1 MSNEKFN
8 YVLNASLHSYT
19 SREARICVIGL
30 GYVGLPLAV
39 EFALAGFSVL
49 GLEITKARVDA
60 VNMGKSPVLDVS
72 DSVLTSVIASGHF
85 RATDQ
90 ISELSEI
97 EAYIICVPTPLRKTK
112 EPDISFVISATEFIR
127 PHLKT
132 GQLIVLES
140 TTYPGTTDELILGM
154 LEDGSELKADQ
165 DFFLAF
171 SPERIDPGNPTFNTR
186 NITKVVGG
194 IGENSTKAAVALY
207 SQVLDNI
214 HAVSSARVAETA
226 KLLENTFRAV
236 NIGLVNEIAQLCH
249 ELNIDVWEV
258 VNAAA
263 TKPFG
268 FMPFYPGPGI
278 GGHCIPLDPHYLAW
292 RARLSGFEP
301 RFIALA
307 DQVNSNMPRYVVSRL
322 AELLNDFEKS
332 LKGSHI
338 LVFGVAYKANID
350 DSRES
355 PALEVI
361 HFLTERGAIVRY
373 VDSYIASVK
382 IGEEEF
388 SAVPLDAAVL
398 AWADVGVVLTGHSD
412 FDWSK
417 ILPAMK
423 LVFDTRNAIKLES
436 TKVVKL

>member
-1 MSNEKFN
+1 MDRIDNNTLRITLERF
-8 YVLNASLHSYT
+8 L
-19 SREARICVIGL
+19 SRKARVAVIGL

-39 EFALAGFSVL
+39 EFAQAGFSVL
-49 GLEITKARVDA
+49 GLDVTQSRVDA
-60 VNMGKSPVLDVS
+60 INSEQSPVLDVA
-72 DSVLTSVIASGHF
+72 DAVLAGVISSGKF
-85 RATDQ
+85 RASIDHADLAD
-90 ISELSEI
+90 IDVF
-97 EAYIICVPTPLRKTK
+97 IICVPTPLRKTK

-127 PHLKT
+127 PHLRA

-154 LEDGSELKADQ
+154 LEDGSGLKADQ

-171 SPERIDPGNPTFNTR
+171 SPERVDPGNPTFSTQ
-186 NITKVVGG
+186 NITKVIGGVGA
-194 IGENSTKAAVALY
+194 NSTQAAVTLY
-207 SQVLDNI
+207 SQVLEKI
-214 HAVSSARVAETA
+214 YAVSSARVAETA

-307 DQVNSNMPRYVVSRL
+307 DQVNSNMPKYVVSRI

-338 LVFGVAYKANID
+338 LVFGVAYKADID

-361 HFLTERGAIVRY
+361 HFLTERGAKVRY
-373 VDSYIASVK
+373 VDSFISSVK
-382 IGEEEF
+382 IGEEVF
-388 SAVPLDAAVL
+388 SAAPLNDEVL

-412 FDWSK
+412 FDWDK
-417 ILPAMK
+417 IVPSMM
-423 LVFDTRNAIKLES
+423 LVFDTRNAIKFKNQ
-436 TKVVKL
+436 KVVKL

>member
-1 MSNEKFN
+1 
-8 YVLNASLHSYT
+8 
-19 SREARICVIGL
+19 
-30 GYVGLPLAV
+30 VG
-39 EFALAGFSVL
+39 
-49 GLEITKARVDA
+49 
-60 VNMGKSPVLDVS
+60 
-72 DSVLTSVIASGHF
+72 
-85 RATDQ
+85 
-90 ISELSEI
+90 
-97 EAYIICVPTPLRKTK
+97 
-112 EPDISFVISATEFIR
+112 
-127 PHLKT
+127 
-132 GQLIVLES
+132 
-140 TTYPGTTDELILGM
+140 
-154 LEDGSELKADQ
+154 
-165 DFFLAF
+165 
-171 SPERIDPGNPTFNTR
+171 
-186 NITKVVGG
+186 
-194 IGENSTKAAVALY
+194 LY
-207 SQVLDNI
+207 SQVLDKI
-214 HAVSSARVAETA
+214 YAVSSARVAETA

-236 NIGLVNEIAQLCH
+236 NIGLVNELAQLCH

-292 RARLSGFEP
+292 RAKLSGLEP
-301 RFIALA
+301 RFISLA

-382 IGEEEF
+382 IGEEVF
-388 SAVPLDAAVL
+388 SAVALNDAVL
-398 AWADVGVVLTGHSD
+398 TWADVGVVLTGHAD
-412 FDWSK
+412 FDWIK

-423 LVFDTRNAIKLES
+423 LVFDTRNAIKLKS
-436 TKVVKL
+436 SKVVKL

>member
-1 MSNEKFN
+1 MIEQVVSR
-8 YVLNASLHSYT
+8 VLQETLNRFS
-19 SREARICVIGL
+19 SRKARVAIIGL

-39 EFALAGFSVL
+39 EFAHAGFSVL
-49 GLEITKARVDA
+49 GLDVAKARVDSI
-60 VNMGKSPVLDVS
+60 NLGSSPVLDVS
-72 DSVLTSVIASGHF
+72 DTALQGVILSGKF
-85 RATDQ
+85 RA
-90 ISELSEI
+90 SVEL
-97 EAYIICVPTPLRKTK
+97 ADLDGVDAFVICVPTPLRKTK

-127 PHLKT
+127 PHLRA

-154 LEDGSELKADQ
+154 LEDGSGLKADH

-171 SPERIDPGNPTFNTR
+171 SPERVDPGNPTFSTR

-194 IGENSTKAAVALY
+194 IGQNSTKAAVALY
-207 SQVLDNI
+207 SQVLDKI

-301 RFIALA
+301 RFISLA

-322 AELLNDFEKS
+322 AELLNNFEKS

-373 VDSYIASVK
+373 VDSFIASVK
-382 IGEEEF
+382 IGEEVF
-388 SAVPLDAAVL
+388 SAVPLDDALL

-412 FDWSK
+412 FDWNK

-436 TKVVKL
+436 AKVVKL

>member
-1 MSNEKFN
+1 MMEQVEGR
-8 YVLNASLHSYT
+8 VLQETLIQFS
-19 SREARICVIGL
+19 SRQARVAIIGL

-39 EFALAGFSVL
+39 EFAQAGFSVL
-49 GLEITKARVDA
+49 GLDVAQSRVDA
-60 VNMGKSPVLDVS
+60 INLGKSPVLDVS
-72 DSVLTSVIASGHF
+72 DDALKAVISSGHF
-85 RATDQ
+85 RASVD
-90 ISELSEI
+90 L
-97 EAYIICVPTPLRKTK
+97 ADLAGMDAFVICVPTPLRKTK

-127 PHLKT
+127 PHLKA

-154 LEDGSELKADQ
+154 LEDGTGLKADH

-171 SPERIDPGNPTFNTR
+171 SPERVDPGNPTFNTR

-207 SQVLDNI
+207 SQVLEKI

-301 RFIALA
+301 RFISLA
-307 DQVNSNMPRYVVSRL
+307 DQINSNMPRYVVSRL

-361 HFLTERGAIVRY
+361 HFLTERGAMVRY

-382 IGEEEF
+382 IGEEVF
-388 SAVPLDAAVL
+388 LAVPLDDAVL

-412 FDWSK
+412 FDWVK

>member
-1 MSNEKFN
+1 VNEALSS
-8 YVLNASLHSYT
+8 VLQASLDKFRNH
-19 SREARICVIGL
+19 EARVAVIGL

-39 EFALAGFSVL
+39 EFASAGFLVL
-49 GLEITKARVDA
+49 GFDVVQTRVESI
-60 VNMGKSPVLDVS
+60 NLGKSPVLDVS
-72 DSVLTSVIASGHF
+72 DSALADVISSGKF
-85 RATDQ
+85 RASVLVDDLAD
-90 ISELSEI
+90 ID
-97 EAYIICVPTPLRKTK
+97 AFIICVPTPLRKTK
-112 EPDISFVISATEFIR
+112 EPDISYVISATESIR
-127 PHLKT
+127 LHLRV

-154 LEDGSELKADQ
+154 LEDGSGLKADR

-171 SPERIDPGNPTFNTR
+171 SPERVDPGNPTFSTK

-194 IGENSTKAAVALY
+194 IGLASTQLAVALY
-207 SQVLDNI
+207 SQVLEKV

-236 NIGLVNEIAQLCH
+236 NIGLVNELAMLCH
-249 ELNIDVWEV
+249 KLNIDVWEV

-292 RARLSGFEP
+292 RARLSGFDP
-301 RFIALA
+301 RFIGLA
-307 DQVNSNMPRYVVSRL
+307 DQVNSHMPQYVVSRISD
-322 AELLNDFEKS
+322 LLNNVEKS
-332 LKGSHI
+332 LKGSKI
-338 LVFGVAYKANID
+338 LVFGVAYKADID

-361 HFLTERGAIVRY
+361 HFLRERGAFVRY
-373 VDSYIASVK
+373 ADSFISHVA
-382 IGEEEF
+382 IGLETFEAVSLTEE
-388 SAVPLDAAVL
+388 VL
-398 AWADVGVVLTGHSD
+398 EWADLGVILTGHSD

-417 ILPAMK
+417 ILISLRM
-423 LVFDTRNAIKLES
+423 VFDTRNTIKIQSE
-436 TKVVKL
+436 KVVRL

>member
-1 MSNEKFN
+1 VNEALSNILQVMLDKFR
-8 YVLNASLHSYT
+8 
-19 SREARICVIGL
+19 SREARVAVLGL

-39 EFALAGFSVL
+39 EFATAGFSVL
-49 GLEITKARVDA
+49 GFDVMQARVDSI
-60 VNMGKSPVLDVS
+60 NLGKSPVLDVS
-72 DSVLTSVIASGHF
+72 DTALNGVILTSKF
-85 RATDQ
+85 RASTLVDDLAD
-90 ISELSEI
+90 ID
-97 EAYIICVPTPLRKTK
+97 AFIICVPTPLRKTK
-112 EPDISFVISATEFIR
+112 EPDISYVISATESIR
-127 PHLKT
+127 LHLKV

-154 LEDGSELKADQ
+154 LEDGSGLKADQ

-171 SPERIDPGNPTFNTR
+171 SPERVDPGNPTFSTR

-194 IGENSTKAAVALY
+194 IGDNSTKAAVALY

-249 ELNIDVWEV
+249 ELNINVWEV

-301 RFIALA
+301 RFISLA

-382 IGEEEF
+382 IGEEVF
-388 SAVPLDAAVL
+388 SAVPLDDAVL

-412 FDWSK
+412 FDWNK
-417 ILPAMK
+417 ILPVMK
-423 LVFDTRNAIKLES
+423 LVFDTRNAIKVES